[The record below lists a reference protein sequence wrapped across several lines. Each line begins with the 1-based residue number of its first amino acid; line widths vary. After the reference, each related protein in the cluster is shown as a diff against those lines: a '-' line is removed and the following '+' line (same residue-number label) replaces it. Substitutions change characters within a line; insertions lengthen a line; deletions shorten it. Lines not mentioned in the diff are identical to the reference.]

1 MLYSRTIL
9 PKINKYLKNKEII
22 VLTGMRRVGK
32 TTLLRHVYDGIKSD
46 NKILLDVENPLSRS
60 YFEENDYNNIWNN
73 LGSEGLD
80 KSKKAYIF
88 LDEIQ
93 AMPEITK
100 AIKYLYDHYDV
111 KFFVTGSSSY
121 YLKNLFP
128 ESLAGRKFEFELFP
142 LSFEEF
148 LLFKGVEKAFYPSIL
163 MTAKYKNIIVYEK
176 TKNYYAEYLKWG
188 GFPEVVLEKNKET
201 KKMKLEDIFKAYF
214 EKDVKGLADF
224 SNLSRFR
231 DLMILLVQRVGSKLD
246 ISKLAS
252 EVGVSRQTIY
262 SYITFL
268 QATYFLSLVPPF
280 SKSVDREVSG
290 NNKVYIC
297 DTGLINLLGKVSAGS
312 ILENAV
318 FLNLKRYGKVQFY
331 DKRKG
336 GEIDFILNEAIALEV
351 KNKAIEQDFKKIK
364 KMSKTLGLKNCY
376 LVSNEF
382 VDKNYAIIAQDL

>member
-1 MLYSRTIL
+1 MIYKRSIL
-9 PKINKYLKNKEII
+9 PQIEKYIEKKEII

-32 TTLLRHVYDGIKSD
+32 TTLLKQVFDGIKSE
-46 NKILLDVENPLSRS
+46 NKILLDIENPLTRS
-60 YFEENDYNNIWNN
+60 YFEEIDFNNIWNN
-73 LGSEGLD
+73 LGVEGLD
-80 KSKKAYIF
+80 KTKKAYIF

-148 LLFKGVEKAFYPSIL
+148 LLFKGVENPFYKSIT
-163 MTAKYKNIIVYEK
+163 MTAQYKNKIKYEK
-176 TKNYYAEYLKWG
+176 TKQYYAEYMLWG
-188 GFPEVVLEKNKET
+188 GFPEVVLESNLET
-201 KKMKLEDIFKAYF
+201 KKMKLNDIFKAYF
-214 EKDVKGLADF
+214 EKEVKGLADF

-231 DLMILLVQRVGSKLD
+231 DLMILLVSRVGSKLD

-252 EVGVSRQTIY
+252 EVGTSRQTIN
-262 SYITFL
+262 SYLSFL

-280 SKSVDREVSG
+280 SKNIDREVSG
-290 NNKVYIC
+290 SNKVYIC
-297 DTGLINLLGKVSAGS
+297 DTGLINLLEKVSMGS
-312 ILENAV
+312 VLENAV
-318 FLNLKRYGKVQFY
+318 FLNLKKYGKLQYY

-336 GEIDFILNEAIALEV
+336 GEIDFILNENCALEV
-351 KNKAIEQDFKKIK
+351 KNKAIDQHFNALK
-364 KMSKTLGLKNCY
+364 KMSQTLGLKNY
-376 LVSNEF
+376 YIVGNLF
-382 VDKNYAIIAQDL
+382 VDKNYVIEAQDL